1 MPRGTSPVLAIVFLG
16 RAMLKFMMPSDSRD
30 CLEAEEIQYSPRAIF
45 LRQLQSP
52 LSFCSRDVLELL
64 AEGRLVS
71 SMIRKPGA

>member
-30 CLEAEEIQYSPRAIF
+30 CLEAE
-45 LRQLQSP
+45 
-52 LSFCSRDVLELL
+52 
-64 AEGRLVS
+64 GRLVS